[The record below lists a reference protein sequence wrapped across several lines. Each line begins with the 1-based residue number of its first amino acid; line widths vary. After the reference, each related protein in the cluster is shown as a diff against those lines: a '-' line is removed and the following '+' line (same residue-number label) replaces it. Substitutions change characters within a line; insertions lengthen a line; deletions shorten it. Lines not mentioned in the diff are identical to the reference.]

1 MTTSTP
7 GQPDSGTPAHSG
19 TPTHSGTHA
28 DSAEPIPR
36 VPGLLGDKV
45 ELTPEEVRWGRVE
58 RKRERI
64 RAEIERNR
72 AGDHRIPTW
81 AMAAALG
88 LILLAW
94 LILLITS

>member
-7 GQPDSGTPAHSG
+7 GQPDAGTPAEPLGHQ
-19 TPTHSGTHA
+19 PA
-28 DSAEPIPR
+28 ERIQPAEPIPR

-72 AGDHRIPTW
+72 AGGHRVPTW